1 MHGNPARDL
10 NGSVCWWGVVI
21 ILLVIIL
28 FMIIRVLVLLV
39 LAILGGR
46 SGVRI
51 RVGNSHARPAKN
63 GNSSSGS
70 SDQFAHQDFLM
81 VNAKVRRLQRWC

>member
-1 MHGNPARDL
+1 MPGNPARDL
-10 NGSVCWWGVVI
+10 GSVSWRGVMIV
-21 ILLVIIL
+21 LVIV
-28 FMIIRVLVLLV
+28 FVIIRVLVLLV

-63 GNSSSGS
+63 GNGSSGS

-81 VNAKVRRLQRWC
+81 VIAKVRRLQRWC